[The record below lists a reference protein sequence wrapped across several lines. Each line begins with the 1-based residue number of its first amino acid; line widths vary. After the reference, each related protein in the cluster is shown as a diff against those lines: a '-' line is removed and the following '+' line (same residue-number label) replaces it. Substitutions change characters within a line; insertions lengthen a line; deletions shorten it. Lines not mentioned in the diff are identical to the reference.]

1 MKKLLSL
8 LLAVAMLLCV
18 FAGCSSKEESATT
31 EDSASQSEPAATSA
45 EPAPAASVEP
55 EVVKEGDELLA
66 TEATGEMKAGAS
78 LIEYPLYDPDD
89 PLVITQFNPWVSM
102 FDNYGVSDWNEL
114 HCLDDI
120 QEATGVK
127 YEFVCPSMQA
137 ATEQFNLMIAS
148 GEMTDVFRCADYY
161 TNGVQQAYNE
171 EVIID
176 LTDMIPEYAP
186 NYYNLLMNT
195 NEATIDAVTDGGM
208 FLSMNVLYTDPY
220 SDMGNVIRLDWL
232 EELGL
237 EVPDSFDEFDTV
249 LRAFASEYD
258 SLKGAFYVDSDGKID
273 MLNNIFDVGLFD
285 VSGAATSVPFTLTDG
300 VYSCDLV
307 SDNYRDYLEYFIGLI
322 KDGVIDED
330 FFTTNLSDLE
340 MPAAAAKGE
349 YGIWWGQAD
358 SIDMPGEMSEDSDFA
373 LAPLNYLYNDDGQ
386 YTYGT
391 TNTLADNK
399 GYSIS
404 STAED
409 PEAIV
414 SFFNYFFTEEG
425 YRLAN
430 FGIENEAHYV
440 DENGTYHFT
449 DLILNNPDGAPF
461 MVATILWTF
470 AQAPILQDNG
480 KMLGDTYSKLGLDC
494 IDCWSSREGVV
505 ALHEV
510 PKAASLNSDE
520 TNAISTYT
528 NDICSYAAEQILKFM
543 TSTEALTDESW
554 AAYCA
559 QLEVL
564 GLSEVQAVYQNAY
577 DEYLSGT
584 RVVVSQQAPPAGG
597 DGGDPNGMDGGD
609 PNGMDAPPAM

>member
-8 LLAVAMLLCV
+8 LLVTAMLLCV
-18 FAGCSSKEESATT
+18 FAGCSSNTEQPAESA
-31 EDSASQSEPAATSA
+31 SAAESE
-45 EPAPAASVEP
+45 EPAPAESAAAAPVDP
-55 EVVKEGDELLA
+55 EEVKKGDELMA
-66 TEATGEMKAGAS
+66 TEATGEMKAGES
-78 LIEYPLYDPDD
+78 LIEYPLYDPED

-102 FDNYGVSDWNEL
+102 FDNYGCSDWNDL
-114 HCLDDI
+114 YCLDEI

-186 NYYNLLMNT
+186 NYYALLMNT

-232 EELGL
+232 NELGL
-237 EVPDSFDEFDTV
+237 EVPDSFEEFDTV
-249 LRAFASEYD
+249 IRAFAAEYD
-258 SLKGAFYVDSDGKID
+258 SLKGAFYVDSDGRID

-300 VYSCDLV
+300 VYACDLV
-307 SDNYRDYLEYFIGLI
+307 SDNYREYLEYFIGLI
-322 KDGVIDED
+322 ADGVIDED

-340 MPAAAAKGE
+340 MPASAAKGE

-358 SIDMPGEMSEDSDFA
+358 SIDMPGEMSSDSDFA

-386 YTYGT
+386 YTYGS

-404 STAED
+404 STAPD
-409 PEAIV
+409 PEGIV

-430 FGIENEAHYV
+430 FGVEGEAHYI
-440 DENGTYHFT
+440 DENGTYRFT

-461 MVATILWTF
+461 MAATILWTF

-510 PKAASLNSDE
+510 PKAASLNADE

-543 TSTEALTDESW
+543 TGTEELNDSTW
-554 AAYCA
+554 AAYCD

-564 GLSEVQAVYQNAY
+564 GLSEVLEVYQNAY
-577 DEYLSGT
+577 DEYLSGD
-584 RVVVSQQAPPAGG
+584 RVVVSQQAPPPGGEGGG
-597 DGGDPNGMDGGD
+597 DMAPPDGE
-609 PNGMDAPPAM
+609 APPAM

>member
-8 LLAVAMLLCV
+8 LLAMAMLLCL
-18 FAGCSSKEESATT
+18 FAGCGSKEE
-31 EDSASQSEPAATSA
+31 PAAEPEAPAAESEA
-45 EPAPAASVEP
+45 EPAPAEPAAPVEP
-55 EVVKEGDELLA
+55 EEVKEGDELMA
-66 TEATGEMKAGAS
+66 TESTGEMKAGES
-78 LIEYPLYDPDD
+78 LIEYPLYDPED
-89 PLVITQFNPWVSM
+89 PLVITQFNPWVPM
-102 FDNYGVSDWNEL
+102 FDNYGCSDWNDL
-114 HCLDDI
+114 HCLDEI
-120 QEATGVK
+120 QAATGIK

-186 NYYNLLMNT
+186 NYYALLMNT
-195 NEATIDAVTDGGM
+195 NKATIDAVTDGGRY
-208 FLSMNVLYTDPY
+208 LSMNVLYTDPY
-220 SDMGNVIRLDWL
+220 SDMGNVIRLDLL

-237 EVPDSFDEFDTV
+237 EVPDSFEEFDTV
-249 LRAFASEYD
+249 LRAFAAEYD

-285 VSGAATSVPFTLTDG
+285 VSGSATSVPFTLTDG
-300 VYSCDLV
+300 VYSCDLI

-322 KDGVIDED
+322 ADDVIDED

-340 MPAAAAKGE
+340 MPAAASKGE
-349 YGIWWGQAD
+349 YGAWWGQAD
-358 SIDMPGEMSEDSDFA
+358 SIDMPAEMSEDSDFA
-373 LAPLNYLYNDDGQ
+373 LAPLNYLYNDEGL

-404 STAED
+404 TTAPD

-430 FGIENEAHYV
+430 FGVEGEAHYV
-440 DENGTYHFT
+440 DENGTYRFT
-449 DLILNNPDGAPF
+449 DLILNNPDNAPF

-494 IDCWSSREGVV
+494 IDCWSSRENVV

-510 PKAASLNSDE
+510 PKAASLNADE
-520 TNAISTYT
+520 TNEISTYT

-543 TSTEALTDESW
+543 TGTEELNDDNW

-564 GLSEVQAVYQNAY
+564 GLSEVQEVYQNAY
-577 DEYLSGT
+577 DEYLSGD
-584 RVVVSQQAPPAGG
+584 RVVAVQQPGPPPGGGGDMPPPDGEAPP
-597 DGGDPNGMDGGD
+597 
-609 PNGMDAPPAM
+609 PPM